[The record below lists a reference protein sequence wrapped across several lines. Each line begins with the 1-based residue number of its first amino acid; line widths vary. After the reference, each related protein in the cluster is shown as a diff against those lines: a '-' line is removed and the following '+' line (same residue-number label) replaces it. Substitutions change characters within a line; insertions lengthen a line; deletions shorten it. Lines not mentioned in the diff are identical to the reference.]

1 MICLDIKLRDL
12 RLKKALLLD
21 KIESVL
27 EVEESLFLELGKIEA
42 ELLMVQ
48 KKIIRATVNPLG

>member
-1 MICLDIKLRDL
+1 MICLELKLRDL
-12 RLKKALLLD
+12 RLKKALIFD

-48 KKIIRATVNPLG
+48 KKIIRATLNPLG

>member
-12 RLKKALLLD
+12 KLKKALLFD

-27 EVEESLFLELGKIEA
+27 EVEESLFLELGKLEA

-48 KKIIRATVNPLG
+48 KKKTRATVNPLG